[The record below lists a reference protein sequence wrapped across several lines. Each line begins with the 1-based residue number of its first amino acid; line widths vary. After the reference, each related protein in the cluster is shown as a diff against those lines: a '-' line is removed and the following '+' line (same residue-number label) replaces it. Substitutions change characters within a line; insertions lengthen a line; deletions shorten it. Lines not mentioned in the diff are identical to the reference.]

1 MTTDD
6 IVVAFK
12 VCKVFLSLVTQCS
25 SIFNFIIG
33 SCSRV
38 IFTQTVVNSRV
49 VMAIVRVITGLY
61 VPICIDGILLHGLP
75 WCDFF
80 VFVSSVCI
88 HY

>member
-1 MTTDD
+1 MTTND
-6 IVVAFK
+6 IVVAFE
-12 VCKVFLSLVTQCS
+12 VCKVFFSLVTQCS

-38 IFTQTVVNSRV
+38 MFTETAMNDGV

-75 WCDFF
+75 RCDFF